1 SARRASVRAA
11 VGPGAPS
18 IGGPVSGCGDGASA
32 ALAGACGDGEEGA
45 NGRALARSL
54 ARARPRVPARH
65 EVRLSG
71 CAPGSRDIQQEGRM
85 TLSPK
90 QRAACEDAG
99 VDEVRA
105 KMAYAGPGDGAVVPG
120 LGDGLITRKDAAC
133 WIKEQGQQREIIAL
147 KPGLWGFSI

>member
-1 SARRASVRAA
+1 
-11 VGPGAPS
+11 
-18 IGGPVSGCGDGASA
+18 
-32 ALAGACGDGEEGA
+32 
-45 NGRALARSL
+45 
-54 ARARPRVPARH
+54 
-65 EVRLSG
+65 
-71 CAPGSRDIQQEGRM
+71 M

-133 WIKEQGQQREIIAL
+133 WIKEQTQQREIIAL
-147 KPGLWGFSI
+147 KPGLWGFSIDLRAAFRGIQKWWRSRSR